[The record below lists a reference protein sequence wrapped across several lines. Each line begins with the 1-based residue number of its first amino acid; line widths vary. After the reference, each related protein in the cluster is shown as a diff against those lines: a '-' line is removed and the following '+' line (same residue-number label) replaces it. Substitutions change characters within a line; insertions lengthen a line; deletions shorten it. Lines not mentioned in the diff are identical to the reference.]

1 MTNKYDI
8 RSGIQYEMLFA
19 ISLIE
24 KARYLSECSQQLKYR
39 ILKRMLPVIKSNYN
53 KLETL
58 VSDVIQI
65 DMFYLDLSFVLKCSL
80 YSHKKVIRAIES
92 SFDDKTLYDAICRE
106 NKDCILDKLCSILNT
121 LWSDYWRHFHIN
133 DCKMEMLSTLE
144 SELIPLYSCITLK
157 GNESLP
163 SNYRCLSCILDSAYT
178 KTGRLNICDNDDK
191 NQNHS
196 NTLNYCYHLID
207 TCTESKICNLNRA
220 IFERRLNET
229 GILQH

>member
-1 MTNKYDI
+1 MSNKYDI

-24 KARYLSECSQQLKYR
+24 KARYLSECSQQLNYR

-53 KLETL
+53 KLESL
-58 VSDVIQI
+58 ISNELEI

-80 YSHKKVIRAIES
+80 YSHKKLIRAIES
-92 SFDDKTLYDAICRE
+92 SFDNKTLYDAICRE
-106 NKDCILDKLCSILNT
+106 NEACILDKLCSILNT

-133 DCKMEMLSTLE
+133 DCKIDTLSTLE
-144 SELIPLYSCITLK
+144 NELVPLYACITLK

-163 SNYRCLSCILDSAYT
+163 SNHRCLSCILDSAYV
-178 KTGRLNICDNDDK
+178 KTGRLNMCDD

-207 TCTESKICNLNRA
+207 TCTESKNCNLNRA
-220 IFERRLNET
+220 IFERRLNEK
-229 GILQH
+229 GIGQR

>member
-1 MTNKYDI
+1 MSNKYGI

-24 KARYLSECSQQLKYR
+24 KARYLSECSQQLNYH
-39 ILKRMLPVIKSNYN
+39 ILKRMLPILKDNFN
-53 KLETL
+53 KLESL
-58 VSDVIQI
+58 VSNEIQT
-65 DMFYLDLSFVLKCSL
+65 DMFFLDLSFVLKCSL

-92 SFDDKTLYDAICRE
+92 SFDDKTLYEAICRE
-106 NKDCILDKLCSILNT
+106 NEASILDKLCSILNT
-121 LWSDYWRHFHIN
+121 LWTDYWRNFHIN
-133 DCKMEMLSTLE
+133 DAKMEMLSTLE
-144 SELIPLYSCITLK
+144 HELIPLYACITLK

-163 SNYRCLSCILDSAYT
+163 SSYRCLSCIHDSAYV
-178 KTGRLNICDNDDK
+178 KTGRLNMCNDDK
-191 NQNHS
+191 NKGIS

-207 TCTESKICNLNRA
+207 TCTESKCCNLNRS

>member
-1 MTNKYDI
+1 MSNKYDI

-24 KARYLSECSQQLKYR
+24 KARYLSECSQQLNYR

-58 VSDVIQI
+58 VSDVIQT
-65 DMFYLDLSFVLKCSL
+65 DMFFLDLSFVLKCSL

-133 DCKMEMLSTLE
+133 DAKIDTLLRLE
-144 SELIPLYSCITLK
+144 SDLIPLYSCITLK

-163 SNYRCLSCILDSAYT
+163 SNYRCLSCIHDSAYV
-178 KTGRLNICDNDDK
+178 KTGRLNMCDDDK
-191 NQNHS
+191 NKDNS
-196 NTLNYCYHLID
+196 KSLNYCYHIID
-207 TCTESKICNLNRA
+207 TCTESKFCNLNRA